1 MGNNIMGRQQ
11 PEGHTTD
18 KVVGNSTAFEVG
30 DLVMIKDSLRMLGII
45 SEVKG
50 KIKGANHDWNKYY
63 YMVIPAGSSYPVPVW
78 NKELELIRKV
88 K

>member
-1 MGNNIMGRQQ
+1 MDRQQ
-11 PEGHTTD
+11 PNRHAAN
-18 KVVGNSTAFEVG
+18 KVSRHHSTFEVG
-30 DLVMIKDSLRMLGII
+30 DLVMVKDTLETLGII

-63 YMVIPAGSSYPVPVW
+63 YMVIPMGSKYPVPVW
-78 NKELELIRKV
+78 NKELELVRKG

>member
-1 MGNNIMGRQQ
+1 MGRQQ
-11 PEGHTTD
+11 SDGHNAD
-18 KVVGNSTAFEVG
+18 RVVRDNPNFEVG

-50 KIKGANHDWNKYY
+50 KIQGANHDWNKYY
-63 YMVIPAGSSYPVPVW
+63 YMVIPAGSLYPVPVW
-78 NKELELIRKV
+78 NKELELIRKA